1 MAWVLAGPICNKRA
15 PRRPSHACT
24 LSRGEVFPSQESV
37 PLEGSPYFVR
47 NRAIKCSTVE
57 AAVLCRGR
65 AFLGLTATRARV
77 VGGVGGRM

>member
-1 MAWVLAGPICNKRA
+1 VAWVLAGLICIKRA

-57 AAVLCRGR
+57 AVVLRRGR
-65 AFLGLTATRARV
+65 AFLGVTAARVRV
-77 VGGVGGRM
+77 VGGVGRRM